1 MADRALRVLAQ
12 AWKPVV
18 GSDPY
23 DVNLVESDLI
33 FAGLAGMMD
42 PPRFE
47 ALEAIHLSEMAG
59 ISILK
64 SMADRL

>member
-1 MADRALRVLAQ
+1 M
-12 AWKPVV
+12 V
-18 GSDPY
+18 GIDPY

-33 FAGLAGMMD
+33 FAGLTGMMD

-47 ALEAIHLSEMAG
+47 ALEAIRVSKMAS